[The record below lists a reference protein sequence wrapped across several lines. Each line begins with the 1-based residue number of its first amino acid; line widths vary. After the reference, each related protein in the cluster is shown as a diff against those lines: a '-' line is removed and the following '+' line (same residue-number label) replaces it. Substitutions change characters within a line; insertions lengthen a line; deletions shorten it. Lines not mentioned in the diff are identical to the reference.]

1 MERLIPADSD
11 DDIIDLLKTTGLSAL
26 NFFSSVKSQAI
37 SKLEVAKRPEHVVNL
52 ARQTQF
58 QIGATTEILER
69 LASSNAASKLEGDLT
84 TAVEREMSLAA
95 KAIEDASAR
104 LQSLLAKGGD
114 LNVHAAIL
122 HAAVALTTAIQ
133 YLIKCA
139 TDSQNEIV
147 SQNKGAQTTTAFYK
161 KNNKWTEGLISA
173 AHSVA
178 SSTVHLVSTADGL
191 VQSTQSWEQVV
202 VAAQDV
208 GVSTTQLVA
217 AARVKATAYSKT
229 QERLEKAAVSVREAT
244 KLVVKAAKDASK
256 VSAENQAR
264 QELGSMSKH
273 EAKVKE
279 MEQQVKILELEK
291 ALSTARYTL
300 GEMRKQNYHEEE

>member
-1 MERLIPADSD
+1 MERLIAADSD
-11 DDIIDLLKTTGLSAL
+11 DDIIDLLKTTGFSAL
-26 NFFSSVKSQAI
+26 GFFSSVKSQAI
-37 SKLEVAKRPEHVVNL
+37 SKVEVSKRPEYVVNL
-52 ARQTQF
+52 GRQTQF
-58 QIGATTEILER
+58 QIGATVDILER
-69 LASSNAASKLEGDLT
+69 LASSTAASKLEGDLT

-95 KAIEDASAR
+95 KAIEEAYAK
-104 LQSLLAKGGD
+104 LQNLLVKGGD

-147 SQNKGAQTTTAFYK
+147 AQNKGSQTTTAFYK
-161 KNNKWTEGLISA
+161 KNNKWTAGLISA

-178 SSTVHLVSTADGL
+178 SSTVHLVATADGL

-202 VAAQDV
+202 VAAQNV

-217 AARVKATAYSKT
+217 AARVKAAAYSKT
-229 QERLEKAAVSVREAT
+229 QEKLEHAAVSVREAT

-256 VSAENQAR
+256 MSAENQAR
-264 QELGSMSKH
+264 QDVGSMNSH

-291 ALSTARYTL
+291 SLSTARYTL
-300 GEMRKQNYHEEE
+300 GEMRKSNYHENE

>member
-1 MERLIPADSD
+1 MERLIPVDSD
-11 DDIIDLLKTTGLSAL
+11 DDIIDILSKTGHSAL
-26 NFFSSVKSQAI
+26 TFFSSVKAD
-37 SKLEVAKRPEHVVNL
+37 KLVHVQPSGRAEHIVNL

-58 QIGATTEILER
+58 QIGSTTEILER
-69 LASSNAASKLEGDLT
+69 LVSVSSKSKLEGDLS
-84 TAVEREMSLAA
+84 TAVETEMARAA
-95 KAIEDASAR
+95 KAIEEASAR
-104 LQSLLAKGGD
+104 LQALILKGGEM
-114 LNVHAAIL
+114 NVHSAIL
-122 HAAVALTTAIQ
+122 QAAVALTTAITH
-133 YLIKCA
+133 LIKCA

-147 SQNKGAQTTTAFYK
+147 SQNKGGQTTTAFYK

-217 AARVKATAYSKT
+217 AARVKAQAYSKT
-229 QERLEKAAVSVREAT
+229 QDRLEKAAVAVREAT

-256 VSAENQAR
+256 LSAENQAR
-264 QELGSMSKH
+264 QEVGSMSKH

-291 ALSTARYTL
+291 SLSTARYTL
-300 GEMRKQNYHEEE
+300 GEMRKQNYHEEV

>member
-1 MERLIPADSD
+1 MIPENSD
-11 DDIIDLLKTTGLSAL
+11 EDIIATLRKLGSTILD
-26 NFFSSVKSQAI
+26 FFAKVKSSNI
-37 SKLEVAKRPEHVVNL
+37 SQVPDQKRPEYILNL
-52 ARQTQF
+52 ARESHH
-58 QIGATTEILER
+58 QISEITPILD
-69 LASSNAASKLEGDLT
+69 LCTSSSTKLEGDLT
-84 TAVEREMSLAA
+84 TAVESEMA
-95 KAIEDASAR
+95 KAARAIEEASLK
-104 LQSLLAKGGD
+104 LQQLMQRQGPD
-114 LNVHAAIL
+114 LHVHGAIL
-122 HAAVALTTAIQ
+122 QAAMALTTAIG

-147 SQNKGAQTTTAFYK
+147 SMNKGTQTTTAFYK

-178 SSTVHLVSTADGL
+178 SSTVHLVSMADGL
-191 VQSTQSWEQVV
+191 VQSTSSWEQVV

-229 QERLEKAAVSVREAT
+229 QDRLEKAAVSVREAT

-256 VSAENQAR
+256 LDAESQAKT
-264 QELGSMSKH
+264 QVGSMSKH
-273 EAKVKE
+273 EAKVME

-291 ALSTARYTL
+291 SLSTARYTL
-300 GEMRKQNYHEEE
+300 GEMRKQNYHEEV